1 MKINTIGLAHEWLK
15 KYVAAGST
23 CIDAT
28 AGRGNDTLFLCEL
41 AGPTGYVMAFDIQ
54 QVALE
59 STQQLLQTHNQQ
71 ATLYLESHV
80 HMAEHAHEGSVDA
93 IVFNFGYLPGADH
106 HLATQKET
114 SIAAIE
120 QGLGLLKVKGTMAL
134 CIYQGGDTGFEEKD
148 AIMAYLKTLD
158 YKKYTVVVNELYNR
172 PNHPPLFVGIVK
184 EK

>member
-1 MKINTIGLAHEWLK
+1 MKISTIGLAHEWLK
-15 KYVAAGST
+15 KYVKAGST

-28 AGRGNDTLFLCEL
+28 AGRGHDTLFLCEL
-41 AGPTGYVMAFDIQ
+41 AGPTGHVMAFDIQ
-54 QVALE
+54 QEALD
-59 STQQLLQTHNQQ
+59 STKALLETHNHS
-71 ATLYLESHV
+71 AALYLESHV
-80 HMAEHAHEGSVDA
+80 NMTSHAQQECVDA

-114 SIAAIE
+114 SIEAIE
-120 QGLGLLKVKGTMAL
+120 KGLALLKVKGTMAL